1 MTVEEHPYRDQIIR
15 RASSSDIC
23 ALVDICRE
31 AFPQH
36 LRWQGMRSVA
46 RRWWEVAIMSS
57 AAEAWII
64 QDKDEVVAL
73 FLLVSDEIQWSQEK
87 AHRRG
92 PFVLCLISAMCC
104 FVLAGSKALRA
115 MMDHINSHHAQRLT
129 LRDPKPGTRTWI
141 ELIAV
146 RTERRGQGFAKCLL
160 RHIETRAKALGKK
173 AICLRTHKCNQVACC
188 LYETMGYQEAS
199 VNNGHV
205 IYSKSIS

>member
-1 MTVEEHPYRDQIIR
+1 MTVEEDPYRDQIIR

-64 QDKDEVVAL
+64 QVKDEVVAL

-87 AHRRG
+87 ARRRG
-92 PFVLCLISAMCC
+92 PFVLRFISAMYG
-104 FVLAGSKALRA
+104 FVLAGSKTLRA
-115 MMDHINSHHAQRLT
+115 MMDRINSYHTQQLT
-129 LRDPKPGTRTWI
+129 LCDQKPGTRIWI
-141 ELIAV
+141 ELIAI
-146 RTERRGQGFAKCLL
+146 RAEHRGQGFAKYSL
-160 RHIETRAKALGKK
+160 RHIETRAKALGRK
-173 AICLRTHKCNQVACC
+173 AICLRAHKFNQEARC

-199 VNNGHV
+199 VNNVHV
-205 IYSKSIS
+205 KYSKSIS